1 MHTDILKVTGMT
13 CGGCTANVTQA
24 LKAVAGVQDVKVSL
38 SAGEATVQFDERQA
52 SSDTLRSAVK
62 RAGYGVGD
70 SAAAASSRKSCCG

>member
-1 MHTDILKVTGMT
+1 MHTESLKVTGMT

-52 SSDTLRSAVK
+52 SSDTLRSAVL

-70 SAAAASSRKSCCG
+70 STAPASSRKSCCG

>member
-1 MHTDILKVTGMT
+1 MHTESLKVTGMT

-24 LKAVAGVQDVKVSL
+24 LKAVAGVQDVQVSL
-38 SAGEATVQFDERQA
+38 SAGEATVQFDERRA